1 METKGLKVVWD
12 VKTRRINM
20 LATLNHVE
28 KKYKMLIAKMAIDFN
43 LMEGARGQYVGFVWH
58 WYDLGLVLCF
68 AYVKIY

>member
-1 METKGLKVVWD
+1 
-12 VKTRRINM
+12 M

-58 WYDLGLVLCF
+58 
-68 AYVKIY
+68 

>member
-1 METKGLKVVWD
+1 
-12 VKTRRINM
+12 
-20 LATLNHVE
+20 
-28 KKYKMLIAKMAIDFN
+28 MLIAKMAIDFN